1 MGNLL
6 RVLHCKDEAYDEIFL
21 DFEDARPSEAEKE
34 VYTQVS
40 HVLSFAPG
48 IIKEL
53 EAYKGAGGPIREAI
67 QNPSSDEKQKDAW
80 DAIIPLVHQLK
91 RFFEFSLNLE
101 KCLRELLQ
109 ALTSDDQTTT
119 QHLEAKQA
127 LAKQFAEI
135 LQYTLK
141 FDDLKMNN
149 PAIQNDFSYF
159 RRIMSRRGMNNAS
172 TIIDYTEGQFISTEL
187 ANKMS
192 LFYAEATPMLKTLSD
207 ATTKFVSENLP
218 SEAER
223 TSEVLSTMGNIC
235 KVMLENPVH
244 MQRFQMGEDT
254 VHFCLRVMVGVII
267 LYDHVH
273 PTGAF
278 CKGSRIDIKGA
289 IKVLKDQHQGPMID
303 NLLNALRYTTKHLN
317 DETTPKAIR
326 TLMQPGS

>member
-1 MGNLL
+1 M
-6 RVLHCKDEAYDEIFL
+6 LHCKDEAYDDIFL
-21 DFEDARPSEAEKE
+21 DFEDARPSQDEKE

-40 HVLSFAPG
+40 HVMSFAPG

-53 EAYKGAGGPIREAI
+53 EAYKGAGSAIREAI
-67 QNPSSDEKQKDAW
+67 QNPSSDEKQKEAW

-91 RFFEFSLNLE
+91 RFFEFSHNLE
-101 KCLRELLQ
+101 KCLQELLR
-109 ALTSDDQTTT
+109 ALTSDDQSPL
-119 QHLEAKQA
+119 QHLETKQA

-159 RRIMSRRGMNNAS
+159 RRIMSRRGMNSSNSA
-172 TIIDYTEGQFISTEL
+172 IDYNEGQFISTEL

-192 LFYAEATPMLKTLSD
+192 LFYAESTPMLKTMSD
-207 ATTKFVSENLP
+207 ATTKFVSENRDV
-218 SEAER
+218 ETER
-223 TSEVLSTMGNIC
+223 TSEVLSTMCNIC
-235 KVMLENPVH
+235 KVMLENPEH
-244 MQRFQMGEDT
+244 IKRFQMGEDT

-278 CKGSRIDIKGA
+278 CKGSKIDIKGV
-289 IKVLKDQHQGPMID
+289 IKVLKDQQQGPMVE
-303 NLLNALRYTTKHLN
+303 NLMNALRYTTKHLN
-317 DETTPKAIR
+317 DETTPKAIKVS
-326 TLMQPGS
+326 MQPGS